1 MKKLFV
7 SVPMQGRTEENIRN
21 TINKLHHVA
30 ETIVGEELE
39 LLDTYHPEFPN
50 FEEGVNPGIFY
61 LSKSIEKLATAD
73 YLISTDYGWEYA
85 GVQIERD
92 IARQYGVE
100 ILALIPCE
108 HVAPDIIEAERERMK
123 ECVGELRPVTALH

>member
-21 TINKLHHVA
+21 TINKLHHIA
-30 ETIVGEELE
+30 EAIVGEELE
-39 LLDTYHPEFPN
+39 LLDTYFSEFPN
-50 FEEGVNPGIFY
+50 CEDVNPGIFY

-73 YLISTDYGWEYA
+73 YLISTDYGWEYR
-85 GVQIERD
+85 GIQIEGD
-92 IARQYGVE
+92 IARQYGVKV
-100 ILALIPCE
+100 LALIPCE

-123 ECVGELRPVTALH
+123 ECVGELRPVVNPY